1 MSAAPT
7 RAPAGRA
14 RALTGAA
21 AAAATALAAA
31 VGFGLL
37 EIPDPT
43 ATLSDASRSLG
54 GWTYLAVPAFA
65 LLETGA
71 FVGLLVPGETA
82 VVVGGVV
89 AERGD
94 VALPALIGL
103 VWAAAVAGDVVSFTL
118 GRRLGRPF
126 LAAHGDR
133 LRLRPEHLGRAE
145 RFFDRYGGR
154 AVLLGRFV
162 GVLRALTPF
171 LAGASRMRLRGFL
184 PYSAVGALAWAAA
197 FTLVGY
203 GFAGSF
209 ESAGDT
215 AARIALAAALV
226 AAAALVLVARLRG
239 TRLRRGD
246 QPLRQER
253 RDRAEGR
260 AEEPARD
267 HVERVV
273 HAQIDARE
281 RHPHG
286 EPERP
291 EAQARAEDRD
301 CRRGRERGR
310 AVTGGKGGIAGQRDE
325 RAEVGLGFRRTR
337 PIEDLL
343 QPVGDEGRAREG
355 HRRGRA
361 GDRQALAAEIRG
373 ERQADQEW
381 ALHPPRG
388 EHGEDRGQRGMLEE
402 RRDLNE
408 RTVEL
413 ERRHR
418 RATAHGTRRAE
429 LLLVVNARASGVDD
443 PERTSQELVA
453 LLEELGATA
462 GAAVTRTEPGLWE
475 ALRAAAASGRRV
487 VLVGGDGSLHAAAN
501 APLAALPELAL
512 VPAGRA
518 NNIARALGIPS
529 DRLGALEIA
538 ARAEARPL
546 DALRVRTPGRSLLAV
561 EAVSAGFQA
570 EARHAYA
577 AGNSADLRSGLRAF
591 AAQLR
596 RYAPYR
602 VAARLDGVE
611 LGSKRAAQ
619 VFLSNL
625 PFFGFGFE
633 VNPGADP
640 ADGRLEAVLLDA
652 AGRLSL
658 LRLLGAVYR
667 GRHLG
672 RPGVVRLSGRRAE
685 LTQPLPLVAD
695 TVPLG
700 ATTATVSVESARLRV
715 AAPTPP
721 GDTA

>member
-1 MSAAPT
+1 VSAAPAA
-7 RAPAGRA
+7 RS

-21 AAAATALAAA
+21 AAAVTALAAA
-31 VGFGLL
+31 VAFGLL

-226 AAAALVLVARLRG
+226 AAAALMLVARLRG

-253 RDRAEGR
+253 RDGAEGR
-260 AEEPARD
+260 AEQPAHD

-273 HAQIDARE
+273 HAQIDARK

-301 CRRGRERGR
+301 GRRGRERGR

-337 PIEDLL
+337 PVEDLF
-343 QPVGDEGRAREG
+343 QPVGDEGREREG

-361 GDRQALAAEIRG
+361 GDRQALAADIRG
-373 ERQADQEW
+373 ERQAHQEW
-381 ALHPPRG
+381 ALHPPRR
-388 EHGEDRGQRGMLEE
+388 EHDEDRGQRGMLEE

-408 RTVEL
+408 CAVEL

-418 RATAHGTRRAE
+418 RATSHGTRRAE

-443 PERTSQELVA
+443 PERTCQELVA

-475 ALRAAAASGRRV
+475 VLRAAAASGRRV

-611 LGSKRAAQ
+611 LGSKQAAQ

-633 VNPGADP
+633 VSPGANP

-672 RPGVVRLSGRRAE
+672 RPGVVRLSARCAE
-685 LTQPLPLVAD
+685 LTHPLPLVAD

-700 ATTATVSVESARLRV
+700 TTTATVSVEPARLRV
-715 AAPTPP
+715 AAPAPP
-721 GDTA
+721 GDAA